1 MTKEQA
7 ALDLYLTYE
16 TQHADHFTAQLFRL
30 IAKGDGS
37 RRRLLARGFPM
48 EVEAYEE
55 WMLTP
60 TTQEFYDKY
69 DVKKHYVPVP
79 RHGG

>member
-37 RRRLLARGFPM
+37 RRRLLAKGFPM

-55 WMLTP
+55 WMITP
-60 TTQEFYDKY
+60 TPQMFYDKY
-69 DVKKHYVPVP
+69 DVKKRYVPVP
-79 RHGG
+79 HGG